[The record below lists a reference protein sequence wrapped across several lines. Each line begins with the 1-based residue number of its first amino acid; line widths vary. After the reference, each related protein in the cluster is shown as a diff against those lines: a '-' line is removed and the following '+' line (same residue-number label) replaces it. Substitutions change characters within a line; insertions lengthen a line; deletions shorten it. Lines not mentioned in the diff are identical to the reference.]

1 MSYTQYL
8 NLYFVIQKD
17 AHDSPRGNA
26 PETPTEESPGSCSCH
41 AQEHH
46 DITCMAIAAVGI
58 PVGHEFTLSE

>member
-1 MSYTQYL
+1 M
-8 NLYFVIQKD
+8 IQKD